1 MINVYFYEPI
11 GGILKYSITS
21 ELNNIL
27 FYNEAYRAN
36 HNLVKLSIFLYG
48 SLTKILLSYYYLGL
62 NIFLLKSEKKF
73 IIRKMSYKQNP
84 GNKKIIKCMK
94 ILCIGRKP
102 GS

>member
-11 GGILKYSITS
+11 GGILKYFITS

-27 FYNEAYRAN
+27 FYNETYRAN
-36 HNLVKLSIFLYG
+36 HNLFKLSIFLYG

-73 IIRKMSYKQNP
+73 IFRKMSYKQNP
-84 GNKKIIKCMK
+84 GNKKTIKCMK